1 MAKVKKT
8 KKITK
13 IKEQPVIEQKIL
25 PAAMDD
31 IMGDRYAIYA
41 KEVIQNRAIPDVRD
55 GLKPVQR
62 RIIFAMADEGNTFN
76 KPTKKCAHTVGSVM
90 GKYHPHGDSS
100 IYEALARM
108 SQTWVMRYPLIDFQ
122 GNNGSIDGDSPAA
135 YRYTESRLAE
145 LSAELVRD
153 IDKETVDMQLT
164 FDDTSFEPT
173 VLPSRFP
180 NLLLNGASGIAVGV
194 ATEIP
199 PHNFLEVAEAI
210 IYRIGHKRATVEEL
224 RQFVLGPDFPT
235 GGTIYRSQGLDDIY
249 LLGRGRVDVAAKTSF
264 VVTKDEKQIIVHEI
278 PYGVNKTQII
288 RDIDSLCRNKRIDG
302 LLEVRD
308 ESDRE
313 GLRIVVDLKADAD
326 ENILLEYLF
335 NKTQL
340 RTGYSANMVAIVD
353 GRPRTLNLL
362 AFADAYIVHQKE
374 IITRR
379 SQYDLK
385 KNRARLHIVDG
396 LIAAISQVD
405 AVVKTI
411 RASVDKNDAKNNLQK
426 QFAFTPEQAE
436 AIVMLQ
442 LYKLTNTD
450 ITTLENE
457 KSRLE
462 KDILELEAILANEDK
477 LNRVIIKDLRDLAAK
492 YGDARRTKI
501 EDNLEVVQIDKRDLV
516 AKETVM
522 VAITRDG
529 YIKRS
534 SLKSYKSSGDNALPG
549 VKQGDLLVATGEAQT
564 TDYILAF
571 TNMGNYLYIP
581 VFEIVDG
588 KWKDEGKHINY
599 LIPLR
604 GEEKVIRALDISTFR
619 EDLYIVFLT
628 ADGKI
633 KRTSLNEFNVSRF
646 NRPINCMRLAKGDQV
661 VDVTLTTGNSNIL
674 VVAED
679 GRASY
684 FNENDL
690 SPISLKAGGV
700 LAMKNVKKNKL
711 VEVLAYH
718 PEEKGK
724 LVLVTIEGHA
734 RIIDINYLQLTE
746 RMGRVQLVY
755 KSFKSDPQKIVF
767 LDKIVHR
774 ASEVRL
780 NLLLNS
786 SNILPVMIDDLR
798 VTPVEKYAKRNIEQ
812 LTEDE
817 TIAGVY
823 YEKLLTVDETLKSYE
838 PPVVTD
844 ETKVVDQPVDEDN
857 SPEFEQISIFDV
869 MGD

>member
-340 RTGYSANMVAIVD
+340 RTGYSANMVAIVN

-549 VKQGDLLVATGEAQT
+549 VKQGDLLVATGETQT

>member
-492 YGDARRTKI
+492 YGDARRTII

-838 PPVVTD
+838 PPVVTY

>member
-462 KDILELEAILANEDK
+462 KDILELEAILAKEDK

-492 YGDARRTKI
+492 YGDARRTII

-838 PPVVTD
+838 PPVVTY

>member
-462 KDILELEAILANEDK
+462 KDILELEAILA
-477 LNRVIIKDLRDLAAK
+477 
-492 YGDARRTKI
+492 
-501 EDNLEVVQIDKRDLV
+501 
-516 AKETVM
+516 
-522 VAITRDG
+522 
-529 YIKRS
+529 
-534 SLKSYKSSGDNALPG
+534 
-549 VKQGDLLVATGEAQT
+549 
-564 TDYILAF
+564 
-571 TNMGNYLYIP
+571 
-581 VFEIVDG
+581 
-588 KWKDEGKHINY
+588 
-599 LIPLR
+599 
-604 GEEKVIRALDISTFR
+604 
-619 EDLYIVFLT
+619 
-628 ADGKI
+628 
-633 KRTSLNEFNVSRF
+633 
-646 NRPINCMRLAKGDQV
+646 
-661 VDVTLTTGNSNIL
+661 
-674 VVAED
+674 
-679 GRASY
+679 
-684 FNENDL
+684 
-690 SPISLKAGGV
+690 
-700 LAMKNVKKNKL
+700 
-711 VEVLAYH
+711 
-718 PEEKGK
+718 
-724 LVLVTIEGHA
+724 
-734 RIIDINYLQLTE
+734 
-746 RMGRVQLVY
+746 
-755 KSFKSDPQKIVF
+755 
-767 LDKIVHR
+767 
-774 ASEVRL
+774 
-780 NLLLNS
+780 
-786 SNILPVMIDDLR
+786 
-798 VTPVEKYAKRNIEQ
+798 
-812 LTEDE
+812 
-817 TIAGVY
+817 
-823 YEKLLTVDETLKSYE
+823 
-838 PPVVTD
+838 
-844 ETKVVDQPVDEDN
+844 
-857 SPEFEQISIFDV
+857 
-869 MGD
+869 